1 MIASK
6 ECSIN
11 KQKEEL
17 ACQQVTGGYFIL
29 GDQERLLWGKAT
41 RRSLEE
47 QGARHGKILQ
57 KGLLGRGLWNS
68 AHHSCDHTLA
78 PLCTSF
84 PCPALHSHP
93 TIPSCPIMSRFLWL
107 PCLHRCCFLCLK
119 WPHKLYSCAIP
130 WNLNTLWS
138 MKVYLHCSR
147 NNKNKKN
154 WNDLCSTHFRKMVFR
169 TIFHLDLKGSNVY
182 WRITKS

>member
-1 MIASK
+1 M
-6 ECSIN
+6 
-11 KQKEEL
+11 
-17 ACQQVTGGYFIL
+17 
-29 GDQERLLWGKAT
+29 

-57 KGLLGRGLWNS
+57 KGLLGWGLWNS

-93 TIPSCPIMSRFLWL
+93 TIPSCPIMSCFLWL

-138 MKVYLHCSR
+138 IKVYLHGPGTI
-147 NNKNKKN
+147 KIKKIEMICVPLISEK
-154 WNDLCSTHFRKMVFR
+154 WFSELFSTSIWKDQMY
-169 TIFHLDLKGSNVY
+169 TEE
-182 WRITKS
+182 